1 MDHPEDRKYTK
12 DHEWIAVSGGVGTV
26 GITHHAQDQL
36 GDVVFVELPE
46 RGATVEAGGEF
57 GTVESVKSVS
67 ELYSPVAGEIVAVN
81 EALRDAPEL
90 VNRDPHGE
98 GWMIKVKMADA
109 SQVLGLLDAGAYEE
123 LIGE

>member
-1 MDHPEDRKYTK
+1 MHHPEDRKYTK
-12 DHEWIAVSGGVGTV
+12 DHEWIAVADGVGTV

-46 RGATVEAGGEF
+46 PGATVAAGGQF

-67 ELYSPVAGEIVAVN
+67 ELYSPLAGEIVAVN
-81 EALRDAPEL
+81 DALRDAPEL
-90 VNRDPHGE
+90 VNQDPHGE
-98 GWMIKVKMADA
+98 GWMIKVKLADA
-109 SQVLGLLDAGAYEE
+109 SQVQGLLDAAAYEE

>member
-1 MDHPEDRKYTK
+1 MHHPKDRKYTK
-12 DHEWIAVSGGVGTV
+12 DHEWITVADGVGTV

-46 RGATVEAGGEF
+46 AGTTVDAGGQF

-67 ELYSPVAGEIVAVN
+67 ELYSPLAGEVLEVN
-81 EALRDAPEL
+81 DALRDSPEL
-90 VNRDPHGE
+90 VNQDPHGE
-98 GWMIKVKMADA
+98 GWMIKVRLADE
-109 SQVLGLLDAGAYEE
+109 SQLARLLDAAAYER